1 MADAGTLRL
10 MTELTA
16 KDLTGQG
23 LASATQNTKKYTAR
37 ATASFAQLENKVL
50 SYGRLVGSI
59 LTSKVI
65 SRGFAYLEEGIMD
78 VGRTMIDMD
87 QAMTSASAKFGGNIE
102 RGSEA
107 WAQMEAVVRE
117 TGLTTQYTSAETAQA
132 LDFLAM
138 AGFGY
143 QESLRA
149 LPALTDLATASQTD
163 FARASDIASDALGA
177 FNKST
182 APEDIERNLT
192 RISDVFAKT
201 VTTSNTTMETLFD
214 TMKLAGPV
222 VKGGEVMFGTLA
234 GTLGSAGIKGT
245 IAATT
250 MKNMFL
256 RLQAPPAEARKSL
269 KKLRLEIDDGTGQ
282 MKDMI
287 TILDELDKAFA
298 GKNEIEREK
307 FLKDIFGQ
315 RAISGV
321 KVLLRTGTQE
331 LRNYYNLLDNSQGAA
346 AKMAETMRGG
356 LANQIKLLQSALTGK
371 GMEIFTGLLGGES
384 AGERIMELVDIVRE
398 FDVGPIVQ
406 GLKDIGHFVKTTSEF
421 LWEHRNL
428 LLGIVKVYGSVA
440 LVNKVTSLAGSI
452 GQAALSFGGAGGL
465 NAQTL
470 TATTN
475 MAAMTK
481 SVGLAKTGIAA
492 FNPVVASLVAG
503 LAAGTA
509 LWENM
514 NEIQLNKE
522 ARENKLYNLFHG
534 KGEKGKALSIQE
546 QEKELQ
552 KLQMDWKRQAP
563 MEVTGMDK
571 YTGLPTYGRRSL
583 LEGEFAQDK
592 ELRMKQEAARR
603 LQSRITGY
611 YSRVSEAT
619 SIRNRMYGGEFQ
631 APQEV
636 SSEYWQGQGVGPSE
650 AWKLEQTGQNVS
662 GWSVPPP
669 QITWEPK
676 QEFKVDVTVNGL
688 PEGAGA
694 SATVE
699 KAPPMTETTLGA
711 PNG

>member
-102 RGSEA
+102 RGTEA

-256 RLQAPPAEARKSL
+256 RLQAPPAEAAKAM
-269 KKLRLEIDDGTGQ
+269 KKLRLEVDDGTGN

-287 TILDELDKAFA
+287 TILDELGKALA
-298 GKNEIEREK
+298 GKNEIQREK
-307 FLKDIFGQ
+307 FLKDIFGM

-321 KVLLRTGTQE
+321 NILLRTGTKQLTE
-331 LRNYYNLLDNSQGAA
+331 YYEMLDNSQGAA

-356 LANQIKLLQSALTGK
+356 LANQIKLLQSALIGK
-371 GMEIFTGLLGGES
+371 GMEIFTGLLGGED
-384 AGERIMELVDIVRE
+384 AGERIMELVDVVRE
-398 FDVGPIVQ
+398 FDVGPIVE

-421 LWEHRNL
+421 LWEHKRL
-428 LLGIVKVYGSVA
+428 ILGVLKVYGTIQ
-440 LVNKVTSLAGSI
+440 LTRKVTSLI
-452 GQAALSFGGAGGL
+452 GTLGEFALSISGSGGL
-465 NAQTL
+465 APQMSTL
-470 TATTN
+470 TTSFGK
-475 MAAMTK
+475 MAASSGVARTALT
-481 SVGLAKTGIAA
+481 SLGPVLAS
-492 FNPVVASLVAG
+492 FLAG
-503 LAAGTA
+503 ATAGYA
-509 LWENM
+509 LWEK
-514 NEIQLNKE
+514 IRADQLEKE
-522 ARENKLYNLFHG
+522 AKQNEVYNLFFG
-534 KGEKGKALSIQE
+534 KGKKGQELSIADQEKALANMKAEWAKESPTMITGSNKFFTRYGKA
-546 QEKELQ
+546 
-552 KLQMDWKRQAP
+552 
-563 MEVTGMDK
+563 G
-571 YTGLPTYGRRSL
+571 L
-583 LEGEFAQDK
+583 LEGDFAKDRD
-592 ELRMKQEAARR
+592 LRARQETARR
-603 LQSRITGY
+603 LQSRIDAY
-611 YSRVSEAT
+611 YARVAEAT

-631 APQEV
+631 APQDV

-650 AWKLEQTGQNVS
+650 AWKFEQTGENVS